1 MRLALIGAGRHGA
14 RYLDE
19 ANGGANITAICRSAG
34 ETRNYLEDA
43 EHDGAVIIATRAE
56 SHAELAILA
65 MREGQHVL
73 LEKPAALRF
82 EDIERLL
89 ITALRT
95 ERKLMVAHTHC
106 FAENFPTGLT
116 RADVAIGGPRPDRD
130 MRGVSPIADWG
141 SHAVAMLFA
150 ATGKLGAPLGDWT
163 IKPSSVEG
171 GYSAEFEFGTVKVGD
186 WSEKAVV
193 AGNKGNRYM
202 GPEQGAETPMKR
214 MVDTFL
220 RACRGEPDFRASS
233 EFTRA
238 VYSAVLA

>member
-1 MRLALIGAGRHGA
+1 MRLALVGAGRHGQ
-14 RYLDE
+14 RYLKPE
-19 ANGGANITAICRSAG
+19 NGGEAITTVCRSAY
-34 ETRNYLEDA
+34 ETSALNPMKEEAAIVAVQTGSHYHVAISLLE
-43 EHDGAVIIATRAE
+43 HG
-56 SHAELAILA
+56 L
-65 MREGQHVL
+65 HVL

-82 EDIERLL
+82 AEVEDLLTTAEAYERV
-89 ITALRT
+89 
-95 ERKLMVAHTHC
+95 LMVAHTHC

-141 SHAVAMLFA
+141 SHAVAMLFT
-150 ATGKLGAPLGDWT
+150 ATGQLGNPLGDWT

-171 GYSAEFEFGTVKVGD
+171 GYSAEFEFGRVKVGD
-186 WSEKAVV
+186 WAEKGVI
-193 AGNKGNRYM
+193 AGSKGNRYM

-214 MVDTFL
+214 MVDVFL

-238 VYSAVLA
+238 VYKCVLA